1 MIVLHESVFVRAGTM
16 VKGKNN
22 PGFTLIE
29 LMIVLALAGI
39 MALIAAPNFQAYM
52 TKNRLSGAARLVMT
66 DLMYARGLAAS
77 QNAIFKVDFTGNSY
91 SIIRTDT
98 NAVNRSRNIRD
109 EYVDVSM
116 SSNQDFLFRTNGTV
130 VASGTVTL
138 TNPSGTR
145 RVIVSMVG
153 RARIE

>member
-1 MIVLHESVFVRAGTM
+1 M

-39 MALIAAPNFQAYM
+39 MALIAAPNFQTYM

-77 QNAIFKVDFTGNSY
+77 ENVTFKVDFTGNSY
-91 SIIRTDT
+91 SIIRTRHE
-98 NAVNRSRNIRD
+98 RSEQIPQ
-109 EYVDVSM
+109 Y
-116 SSNQDFLFRTNGTV
+116 TG
-130 VASGTVTL
+130 
-138 TNPSGTR
+138 
-145 RVIVSMVG
+145 
-153 RARIE
+153 